1 MQSTWHRI
9 RTAFRPQILS
19 KRRRRVLFSV
29 RLTTNRHTGSSGIS
43 QKKEPNVL
51 DQTNSISE
59 NDVAKT
65 IGVKVKPQLY
75 KQLVKLKDERK
86 LKSMKEALLLAATTG
101 VDTLLD
107 NGR

>member
-1 MQSTWHRI
+1 M
-9 RTAFRPQILS
+9 
-19 KRRRRVLFSV
+19 
-29 RLTTNRHTGSSGIS
+29 
-43 QKKEPNVL
+43 L